1 MKLPKL
7 HTQILIGLLLGAL
20 FGYLFG
26 VKTNELKIVSLAGE
40 NTVRDWSE
48 VSFLQRD
55 SLVKSFNG
63 QSQLSIIRFSDNS
76 KKTNKLSELKLK
88 VVYADNNSQIFE
100 NIKSVQ
106 RESSIA
112 SAIKP
117 IGEIFIRLLNMI
129 AVPLVLAS
137 LIVGAASLHDLK
149 HVMSIGGK
157 TMGFYL
163 LTAVLT
169 ISSSQILATIV
180 NPGSH
185 ITPDAKARLL
195 DSFRDEAVNPNTTGY
210 KFDIVEF
217 FVNIVP
223 KNPFKGL
230 VEGDFLQ
237 IVLFAILTGLFLSFI
252 PKEKSKKVINFFDGI
267 SCGMIKMVEAVI
279 RFAPIA
285 VFALIASTVSEFGF
299 SILQTLIY
307 YFFTVIAALLFA
319 TFVIYPVLL
328 KLFTGANIIDFFKTQ
343 RQVMA
348 VAFTTSSSSATMPV
362 NIDVCENVLKIPN
375 KIVSFILPLGTTI
388 NKDGTALYQAISAIF
403 IAQVYGFELTIPM
416 QLTIFVASLIT
427 GAATAP
433 VAGAGL
439 IMLVVVLKA
448 AGLPIEGVA
457 LILGIDRLLNMS
469 RAVTNVVADSVCCC
483 VVAKSEGEFKGIP
496 KMLM

>member
-7 HTQILIGLLLGAL
+7 HTQILIGLFLGIL
-20 FGYLFG
+20 FGYFFG
-26 VKTNELKIVSLAGE
+26 VRANEIKISSQSGE
-40 NTVRDWSE
+40 SIIKDWSE
-48 VSFLQRD
+48 ISFLKND
-55 SLVKSFNG
+55 SLIKSFNG
-63 QSQLSIIRFSDNS
+63 QSQLSIIRFFDNF
-76 KKTNKLSELKLK
+76 KKNDKLPSLK
-88 VVYADNNSQIFE
+88 VKAVSPDNNVKLFE
-100 NIKSVQ
+100 NIKSIE

-112 SAIKP
+112 SDIKP
-117 IGEIFIRLLNMI
+117 LGEVFIRLLNMI

-137 LIVGAASLHDLK
+137 LIVGAASLHDIK

-157 TMGFYL
+157 TLGFYL
-163 LTAVLT
+163 LTAILT

-195 DSFRDEAVNPNTTGY
+195 DAFKEEAVSSTNY
-210 KFDIVEF
+210 KFDLINF
-217 FVNIVP
+217 FIEIVP

-252 PKEKSKKVINFFDGI
+252 PKDKSKKVIDFFDGI
-267 SCGMIKMVEAVI
+267 SQAMIKMVEAVI
-279 RFAPIA
+279 KFAPIA

-307 YFFTVIAALLFA
+307 YFFTVIAGLLIA
-319 TFVIYPVLL
+319 TFIIYPVLL
-328 KLFTGANIIDFFKTQ
+328 KIFSGANIIDFYKTQ

-348 VAFTTSSSSATMPV
+348 VAFTTSSSSATMPI
-362 NIDVCENVLKIPN
+362 NLDVCENVLKIPN

-388 NKDGTALYQAISAIF
+388 NKDGTALYQAISAVF

-448 AGLPIEGVA
+448 AGLPAEGVA

-496 KMLM
+496 KLIK

>member
-1 MKLPKL
+1 MKMPKL
-7 HTQILIGLLLGAL
+7 HIQILIGLLLGVL
-20 FGYLFG
+20 FGYFFG
-26 VKTNELKIVSLAGE
+26 VKTNELKIISQSGE
-40 NTVRDWSE
+40 SIVKDWSE
-48 VSFLQRD
+48 ISFIKND
-55 SLVKSFNG
+55 STLKSFNG
-63 QSQLSIIRFSDNS
+63 QSQLTIIRFFDSF
-76 KKTNKLSELKLK
+76 KKTEKLSLLKIK
-88 VVYADNNSQIFE
+88 AVFPDNNVKLFE
-100 NIKSVQ
+100 NIKSVE

-112 SAIKP
+112 SEIKP
-117 IGEIFIRLLNMI
+117 IGDVFIRLLNMI

-157 TMGFYL
+157 TLGFYL

-195 DSFRDEAVNPNTTGY
+195 DAFKDEAVSSTNY
-210 KFDIVEF
+210 KFDLINF
-217 FVNIVP
+217 FIEIVP

-252 PKEKSKKVINFFDGI
+252 PKEKSKPVINFFDGI
-267 SCGMIKMVEAVI
+267 SQAMIKMVEAVI
-279 RFAPIA
+279 KLAPIA

-299 SILQTLIY
+299 SILQTLVY
-307 YFFTVIAALLFA
+307 YFFTVIAALIIA
-319 TFVIYPVLL
+319 TFVIYPILL
-328 KLFTGANIIDFFKTQ
+328 KIFTGANIIDFFKTQ

-348 VAFTTSSSSATMPV
+348 VSFTTSSSSATMP
-362 NIDVCENVLKIPN
+362 ITLDVCENVLKIPN
-375 KIVSFILPLGTTI
+375 KIVSFIIPLGTTI
-388 NKDGTALYQAISAIF
+388 NKDGTALYQAISAVF

-496 KMLM
+496 KLSGK

>member
-7 HTQILIGLLLGAL
+7 HIQILIGLILGIL

-26 VKTNELKIVSLAGE
+26 VKTNEIKITSQSGE
-40 NTVRDWSE
+40 SMIRDWRE
-48 VSFLQRD
+48 LSFLKND
-55 SLVKSFNG
+55 SLLKSFNG
-63 QSQLSIIRFSDNS
+63 QSQQSIIRFFESY
-76 KKTNKLSELKLK
+76 KKTDNLSQLKIK
-88 VVYADNNSQIFE
+88 AVYPENNSQFFE
-100 NIKSVQ
+100 NIKSIS

-112 SAIKP
+112 SSIKP
-117 IGEIFIRLLNMI
+117 VGEIFIRLLNMI

-157 TMGFYL
+157 TLGFYL

-195 DSFRDEAVNPNTTGY
+195 DAFKDEAVSSTNY
-210 KFDIVEF
+210 KFDLINF
-217 FVNIVP
+217 FVEIVP

-237 IVLFAILTGLFLSFI
+237 IVLFAILTGLFLSFL
-252 PKEKSKKVINFFDGI
+252 PKEKSKRVIDFFDGI
-267 SCGMIKMVEAVI
+267 SQAMIKMVEAVI

-328 KLFTGANIIDFFKTQ
+328 KIFTGANVIDFFKTQ

-348 VAFTTSSSSATMPV
+348 VAFTTSSSSATMPI
-362 NIDVCENVLKIPN
+362 NLDVCENVLKIPN

-457 LILGIDRLLNMS
+457 LILGIDRILNMS
-469 RAVTNVVADSVCCC
+469 RAVTNVVADSVCCV
-483 VVAKSEGEFKGIP
+483 VVANSEGEFKGIP
-496 KMLM
+496 KALKQ

>member
-7 HTQILIGLLLGAL
+7 HIQILIGLILGII

-26 VKTNELKIVSLAGE
+26 VKTNELKIISLTGV
-40 NTVRDWSE
+40 NTIKDWSD
-48 VSFLQRD
+48 VSFLQKD
-55 SLVKSFNG
+55 SVLKSFNG
-63 QSQLSIIRFSDNS
+63 QSQLSIIRFFDTY
-76 KKTNKLSELKLK
+76 KKSEKLTQLKLK
-88 VVYADNNSQIFE
+88 ITYPDNNSAFFE
-100 NIKSVQ
+100 NIKSLE

-112 SAIKP
+112 SDIKP

-149 HVMSIGGK
+149 NVLSIGGK
-157 TMGFYL
+157 TLGFYL

-169 ISSSQILATIV
+169 ITSSMVLAVLV

-195 DSFRDEAVNPNTTGY
+195 DAFKDEAVSTTNY
-210 KFDIVEF
+210 KFDLINF
-217 FVNIVP
+217 FVEIVP

-252 PKEKSKKVINFFDGI
+252 PKDKSKKVIDFFDGI
-267 SCGMIKMVEAVI
+267 SQAMIKMVEAVI
-279 RFAPIA
+279 KFAPIA
-285 VFALIASTVSEFGF
+285 VFALISSTVSEFGF

-307 YFFTVIAALLFA
+307 YFFTVIVALLIS

-328 KLFTGANIIDFFKTQ
+328 KLFSGANVIDFFKTQ

-348 VAFTTSSSSATMPV
+348 VAFTTSSSSATMPI
-362 NIDVCENVLKIPN
+362 NLDVCENVLKIPN

-403 IAQVYGFELTIPM
+403 IAQVYGFELSIPM
-416 QLTIFVASLIT
+416 MLTIFVASLIT

-469 RAVTNVVADSVCCC
+469 RAVTNVVADSVCCV

-496 KMLM
+496 KLLKEN

>member
-1 MKLPKL
+1 MQK
-7 HTQILIGLLLGAL
+7 
-20 FGYLFG
+20 
-26 VKTNELKIVSLAGE
+26 
-40 NTVRDWSE
+40 
-48 VSFLQRD
+48 D
-55 SLVKSFNG
+55 SVLKSFNG
-63 QSQLSIIRFSDNS
+63 QSQLSIIRFFEGLKKSD
-76 KKTNKLSELKLK
+76 KLPNIKLK
-88 VVYADNNSQIFE
+88 VTYPDNNSVFFE
-100 NIKSVQ
+100 NIKSVD
-106 RESSIA
+106 RKSSIA
-112 SAIKP
+112 SDIKP

-149 HVMSIGGK
+149 NVLSIGGK
-157 TMGFYL
+157 TLGFYL

-169 ISSSQILATIV
+169 ISSSMVLAVLV

-185 ITPDAKARLL
+185 ITADAKARLL
-195 DSFRDEAVNPNTTGY
+195 DAFKDEAVSSSNY
-210 KFDIVEF
+210 KFDLINF
-217 FVNIVP
+217 FVEIVP

-252 PKEKSKKVINFFDGI
+252 PKDKSKKVIDFFDGI
-267 SCGMIKMVEAVI
+267 SQAMIKMVEAVI
-279 RFAPIA
+279 KFAPIA

-307 YFFTVIAALLFA
+307 YFFTVIAALLIS
-319 TFVIYPVLL
+319 TFIIYPILL
-328 KLFTGANIIDFFKTQ
+328 KLFSGANVIDFFKTQ

-348 VAFTTSSSSATMPV
+348 VAFTTSSSSATMPI
-362 NIDVCENVLKIPN
+362 NLDVCENVLKIPN

-403 IAQVYGFELTIPM
+403 IAQVYGFELSIPM
-416 QLTIFVASLIT
+416 MLTIFVASLIT

-469 RAVTNVVADSVCCC
+469 RAVTNVVADSVCCV

-496 KMLM
+496 KLLKES